1 MVVKLKPVK
10 TIEKQWKSYLKSLEK
25 GGYKSPKMEALRPF
39 MGKSGNV
46 LKRQTRS
53 NRQKAAFNKAA
64 EGVKETFGTSR
75 PWSKKPR
82 QSEKHSKQ
90 QATREKT
97 AAKEYQRKQKKKIGG
112 KLTKGAKKYV
122 EEQQRK
128 YDEMLD
134 ILTVGSQ
141 KMLSSK
147 VRYEIYV
154 KMDAENVSAEDIEN
168 FIKKLLAT
176 LNDIPEEAQELAKQ
190 DGYISALQELAEFS
204 SAEMADFSAM
214 FTAMTS
220 VDVEDQENISNA
232 IRYWQDPEN
241 NQSHM
246 GFEQFWN
253 ELQTYNDLGNEENY
267 REILQEED

>member
-1 MVVKLKPVK
+1 MAVKLKPVK
-10 TIEKQWKSYLKSLEK
+10 TIEKQWKSYVKSLEK
-25 GGYKSPKMEALRPF
+25 GGPKSAKMEALRPF
-39 MGKSGNV
+39 MGKKGNV
-46 LKRQTRS
+46 SKRATRS
-53 NRQKAAFNKAA
+53 NKAKAAMNEAIK
-64 EGVKETFGTSR
+64 GVKQAYGTRRKEGTFT
-75 PWSKKPR
+75 
-82 QSEKHSKQ
+82 EKNRKQ
-90 QATREKT
+90 QATRAKN
-97 AAKEYQRKQKKKIGG
+97 AAKAYQRKQHKKQGAP
-112 KLTKGAKKYV
+112 LTKGAKKYV

-154 KMDAENVSAEDIEN
+154 KMDAENVSAEDIQA
-168 FIKKLLAT
+168 FIEKLLAT

-190 DGYISALQELAEFS
+190 DGYISALEELAAFS
-204 SAEMADFSAM
+204 EAEKEDFSAM

-220 VDVEDQENISNA
+220 VDVGDQENISNA

-241 NQSHM
+241 NPSHM

-253 ELQTYNDLGNEENY
+253 ELQTYNDLGNEDNY

>member
-1 MVVKLKPVK
+1 MAVKLKPVK
-10 TIEKQWKSYLKSLEK
+10 TIEKQWKSYVKSLEK
-25 GGYKSPKMEALRPF
+25 GGPKSTKMEALRPF
-39 MGKSGNV
+39 MGKKGNV
-46 LKRQTRS
+46 SKRATRS
-53 NRQKAAFNKAA
+53 NKAKAAMNEAIK
-64 EGVKETFGTSR
+64 GVKQAYGTRHKEGTFT
-75 PWSKKPR
+75 
-82 QSEKHSKQ
+82 EKNRKQ
-90 QATREKT
+90 QATRAKN
-97 AAKEYQRKQKKKIGG
+97 AAKAYQRKQHKKQGAP
-112 KLTKGAKKYV
+112 LTKGAKKYV
-122 EEQQRK
+122 EELQRK

-154 KMDAENVSAEDIEN
+154 KMDAENVSAEDIQA
-168 FIKKLLAT
+168 FIEKLLAT

-190 DGYISALQELAEFS
+190 DGYISALEELAAFS
-204 SAEMADFSAM
+204 EAEKEDFRAM

-220 VDVEDQENISNA
+220 VDVGDLENISNA

-241 NQSHM
+241 NPRHM

-253 ELQTYNDLGNEENY
+253 ELHNYNDLGNEDNY